1 MIYKKIKYLVIFL
14 IFSLSSCNNYIA
26 IADYDIDGFSN
37 YYLDDHDIVLQKMN
51 DDFFNNKFDF
61 ENMDL
66 SNKDKIVLSSISQ
79 ISNVFDFFDK
89 NFDDEYIENLEKI
102 LKDNNLYLVI
112 TTDNRLNICNSYDC
126 RKYYENIIDF
136 NENVDYLFFDSF
148 YIYNDVLYESFN

>member
-1 MIYKKIKYLVIFL
+1 
-14 IFSLSSCNNYIA
+14 
-26 IADYDIDGFSN
+26 
-37 YYLDDHDIVLQKMN
+37 MN